1 MKILITGFPYVRK
14 NILEVF
20 DFYPKGDELFFL
32 LPSKWPIKG
41 GKVVYQAPEKKNVFG
56 ARTWFYHSNYFLIGG
71 LLKGLMPFFP
81 LWLWRFGRKQKIDI
95 VFACSEPPLLSTFWQ
110 LTWAKLYGAKF
121 FCLTWENIHYREK
134 LSGLRGRVKLFILKL
149 NLLLSDGIICGNQ
162 KSRKIIDSYIP
173 SRPHPLIPASGVNG
187 LFFKKLDIPKQF
199 RGYDL
204 SAKVVYAFVGSISF
218 RKGIHLII
226 KAFQDLV
233 KEMPEAVLYIVGSG
247 EDDYEREIDELINSS
262 GVKEQIFRFPWI
274 SHEEIR
280 ELLSV
285 SDVFVYPSLPY
296 KGWEDQL
303 GYATMEASLMELP
316 VITTRSGSM
325 DEVVKDGETGFL
337 VEPPYDVNGVYEPM
351 LKLGKD
357 KNLRE
362 RLGKAA
368 RQFMIANFSHEVV
381 AQKFWQF
388 FHGLKMK
395 K

>member
-1 MKILITGFPYVRK
+1 MSILITGFPYVRK

-41 GKVVYQAPEKKNVFG
+41 GKVIYQAPEKKNVFG
-56 ARTWFYHSNYFLIGG
+56 VRTWFYHSNYFLVGG
-71 LLKGLMPFFP
+71 LLKGLAPFFP
-81 LWLWRFGRKQKIDI
+81 FWLMRLGWRKKIDI
-95 VFACSEPPLLSTFWQ
+95 VFACSEPPLLSTTWQ
-110 LTWAKLYGAKF
+110 LFWTKLYGAKF
-121 FCLTWENIHYREK
+121 FCLTWENIHYKEK
-134 LSGLRGRVKLFILKL
+134 LFGLRGRIKMFILKL
-149 NLLLSDGIICGNQ
+149 NLLLSDGVICGNQ
-162 KSRKIIDSYIP
+162 KSQKIIASFVP
-173 SRPHPLIPASGVNG
+173 GRPHPLIPASGVNG
-187 LFFKKLDIPKQF
+187 HFFKKLNIPKQF
-199 RGYDL
+199 RSQNLEG
-204 SAKVVYAFVGSISF
+204 KIVYSFVGSVSY

-226 KAFQDLV
+226 KAFQNLA
-233 KEMPEAVLYIVGSG
+233 KEIPEAVLYVVGTG
-247 EDDYEREIDELINSS
+247 EDDYEKEIAELINDSQF
-262 GVKEQIFRFPWI
+262 KERIFRFPWI

-285 SDVFVYPSLPY
+285 TDVFVYPSLPY

-325 DEVVKDGETGFL
+325 EEVVKDRETGFL
-337 VEPPYDVNGVYEPM
+337 VEPPYDVTGVYEPM

-357 KNLRE
+357 SKLRE

-368 RQFMIANFSHEVV
+368 RQFMIFNFSHEAV
-381 AQKFWQF
+381 AQKFYDF
-388 FHGLKMK
+388 FHGMK

>member
-1 MKILITGFPYVRK
+1 MRILITGFPYVRK

-20 DFYPKGDELFFL
+20 DYYPKGDELFFL

-56 ARTWFYHSNYFLIGG
+56 ARTWFFHSNYFLIGG
-71 LLKGLMPFFP
+71 LLKGFTPFFP
-81 LWLWRFGRKQKIDI
+81 FWLWRLGFKKKIDI

-110 LTWAKLYGAKF
+110 LIWAKLYGAKF
-121 FCLTWENIHYREK
+121 FCLTWENIHYRKK
-134 LSGLRGRVKLFILKL
+134 LFGLKGRIKLFILKL
-149 NLLLSDGIICGNQ
+149 NLLFSDGVICGNQ
-162 KSRKIIDSYIP
+162 KAQKIIDSFIP
-173 SRPHPLIPASGVNG
+173 GRPHPLIPASGVNG
-187 LFFKKLDIPKQF
+187 SFFKKLDIPKQF

-204 SAKVVYAFVGSISF
+204 SGKIVYAFVGSISF

-233 KEMPEAVLYIVGSG
+233 KEIPEAILYIVGTG
-247 EDDYEREIDELINSS
+247 EDDYEGEIEKLINDS
-262 GVKEQIFRFPWI
+262 GVKEKIFRLPWI

-285 SDVFVYPSLPY
+285 TDVFVYPSLPY

-337 VEPPYDVNGVYEPM
+337 VEPPYDVSGVYEPM

-357 KNLRE
+357 KELRE

-368 RQFMIANFSHEVV
+368 REFMMANFSHEIV

-388 FHGLKMK
+388 FHGLKK
-395 K
+395 

>member
-20 DFYPKGDELFFL
+20 DFYPKGDNLFFL

-41 GKVVYQAPEKKNVFG
+41 GKVIYRAPEKKNVI
-56 ARTWFYHSNYFLIGG
+56 ATRTYFYHSNYFLIGG
-71 LLKGLMPFFP
+71 LLKGWMPFFP
-81 LWLWRFGRKQKIDI
+81 FWLWRLGHKQKIDI

-110 LTWAKLYGAKF
+110 LIWTKLYGAKF

-134 LSGLRGRVKLFILKL
+134 LFGLRGRIKLFILKL
-149 NLLLSDGIICGNQ
+149 NLLLSDGVICGNRKAQ
-162 KSRKIIDSYIP
+162 KIIDSFIP
-173 SRPHPLIPASGVNG
+173 CRPHPLIPASGVNG
-187 LFFKKLDIPKQF
+187 AFFKKMDIPKQF

-204 SAKVVYAFVGSISF
+204 SGKIVYAFVGSISF

-233 KEMPEAVLYIVGSG
+233 KEIPEAVLYVVGSG
-247 EDDYEREIDELINSS
+247 EDDYECKIEGLINNS
-262 GVKEQIFRFPWI
+262 GVKERIFRFPWI
-274 SHEEIR
+274 SHEEMR

-285 SDVFVYPSLPY
+285 TDVFVYPSLPY

-337 VEPPYDVNGVYEPM
+337 VEPPYDVSGVYQAM

-357 KNLRE
+357 KELRE
-362 RLGKAA
+362 RLGKKA
-368 RQFMIANFSHEVV
+368 REFMMANFSHEAV
-381 AQKFWQF
+381 AQKFYDF
-388 FHGLKMK
+388 FHGLKNK
-395 K
+395 D

>member
-1 MKILITGFPYVRK
+1 MNILVTGFPYVRK

-20 DFYPKGDELFFL
+20 DFYPQGDQLFFL

-41 GKVVYQAPEKKNVFG
+41 GKIVYTPPIRDNIIPVRSFF
-56 ARTWFYHSNYFLIGG
+56 THSDYFIIGG
-71 LLKGLMPFFP
+71 ILKGWVPSFPF
-81 LWLWRFGRKQKIDI
+81 WLWRLGKKGKIDL
-95 VFACSEPPLLSTFWQ
+95 VFSCSEPALLSTLYQAIITRF
-110 LTWAKLYGAKF
+110 YGAKHI
-121 FCLTWENIHYREK
+121 CLTWENIDYRK
-134 LSGLRGRVKLFILKL
+134 KFKGLKGWFKSAILKL
-149 NLLLSDGIICGNQ
+149 NLLVSNGIICGN
-162 KSRKIIDSYIP
+162 RKAAEIIGSYV
-173 SRPHPLIPASGVNG
+173 SKPHPIIPVSGVNG
-187 LFFKKLDIPKQF
+187 SFFKKLDIPKQF
-199 RGYDL
+199 RGHDL
-204 SAKVVYAFVGSISF
+204 SGKTVYAFVGSISY
-218 RKGIHLII
+218 RKGVHLII
-226 KAFQDLV
+226 KAFQDLI
-233 KEMPEAVLYIVGSG
+233 KEIPEAVLYVVGTG
-247 EDDYEREIDELINSS
+247 EDDYEKEIAELISNSQF
-262 GVKEQIFRFPWI
+262 KERIFRFPWI
-274 SHEEIR
+274 SHEEMK

-285 SDVFVYPSLPY
+285 TDVFVYPSLPY

-368 RQFMIANFSHEVV
+368 RQFMIDNFSHEAV
-381 AQKFWQF
+381 AQKLYNF
-388 FHGLKMK
+388 FHSFK